1 MRLKAIEFDR
11 EELPELVTLLFTPA
25 EFDFIEN
32 HVKLPHG
39 LDAREGS
46 KGVRIKLPVL
56 ALARIGRQCD
66 EFSGAKD
73 DLRTAQKLNMKLWE
87 FFDLYFPRMS
97 HRELIKALKSRDSK
111 GR

>member
-11 EELPELVTLLFTPA
+11 EELPELVTLVFTTV
-25 EFDFIEN
+25 EFGFIED

-56 ALARIGRQCD
+56 TLARIGRQCE
-66 EFSGAKD
+66 EFSGPKE
-73 DLRTAQKLNMKLWE
+73 DLRTAQKLNLKLWE
-87 FFDLYFPRMS
+87 FFDLYFPRMGY
-97 HRELIKALKSRDSK
+97 RELIKALKSRDGKS
-111 GR
+111 R